1 MARARRLRRVG
12 VTALRGARLPWPLV
26 LASAVTHGEAWTT
39 FSAFNQAF
47 TGV

>member
-1 MARARRLRRVG
+1 MPA
-12 VTALRGARLPWPLV
+12 ALRALV
-26 LASAVTHGEAWTT
+26 LASAVTHGEAWAT